1 MIPPENLGMKG
12 GENMSYLKPEVI
24 SLGPATDLI
33 HGNKMSSIESISPF
47 QNLTPADSELD
58 D

>member
-1 MIPPENLGMKG
+1 MKG
-12 GENMSYLKPEVI
+12 GESMSYLKPEVI

-33 HGNKMSSIESISPF
+33 HGNKMSNTESSSPV
-47 QNLTPADSELD
+47 QNLTPTDSELD